1 MIEATSNK
9 RVREVV
15 NLRKKASYRREKGL
29 FTVEGQRIFEEVPIE
44 EVREV
49 YVTENFLKNAKAE
62 IREKLERVKCELVS
76 ETVFSLMSDTKTPQG
91 VLAVVKKRKYCL
103 EEILATEKQHLLIL
117 ERLQDPG
124 NLGTII
130 RAGEGAGLTG
140 VIMSGDTADIYNP
153 KVIRSTMG
161 SIFRVPFVYVED
173 LGNAIEKMR
182 ATGIK
187 VYAAH
192 LQGEHSYDREDYT
205 HSSAFLIG
213 NEANGL
219 TQDVARH
226 ATHYIRIPMLGQLE
240 SLNAAVAA
248 SILMYELAR
257 QRRGE

>member
-1 MIEATSNK
+1 MS
-9 RVREVV
+9 RRDFSD
-15 NLRKKASYRREKGL
+15 RKTAFAY
-29 FTVEGQRIFEEVPIE
+29 
-44 EVREV
+44 
-49 YVTENFLKNAKAE
+49 
-62 IREKLERVKCELVS
+62 
-76 ETVFSLMSDTKTPQG
+76 
-91 VLAVVKKRKYCL
+91 
-103 EEILATEKQHLLIL
+103 L

-173 LGNAIEKMR
+173 LGNTIEKVK

-226 ATHYIRIPMLGQLE
+226 ATHYIQIPMLGQLE
-240 SLNAAVAA
+240 SLNAAVAS

>member
-29 FTVEGQRIFEEVPIE
+29 FTVEGQRIFEEVPTE

-62 IREKLERVKCELVS
+62 IREKLERLKCELVS

-91 VLAVVKKRKYCL
+91 VLAVVKQRKYCL

-124 NLGTII
+124 NLGT
-130 RAGEGAGLTG
+130 
-140 VIMSGDTADIYNP
+140 GDTADIYNP

-173 LGNAIEKMR
+173 LGNTIEKVK

-226 ATHYIRIPMLGQLE
+226 ATHYIQIPMLGQLE

>member
-15 NLRKKASYRREKGL
+15 NLRKKASYRREQGL

-62 IREKLERVKCELVS
+62 IREKLERLKCELVS

-173 LGNAIEKMR
+173 LGNAIEKMK

-205 HSSAFLIG
+205 YSSAFLIG

>member
-62 IREKLERVKCELVS
+62 IREKLERLKYELVS

-91 VLAVVKKRKYCL
+91 VLAVVKQRKYCL

-140 VIMSGDTADIYNP
+140 VIS
-153 KVIRSTMG
+153 STMG

-173 LGNAIEKMR
+173 LGNTIEKVK

>member
-29 FTVEGQRIFEEVPIE
+29 FTVEGQLIFEEVPIE

-62 IREKLERVKCELVS
+62 IREKLERLKCELVS

-91 VLAVVKKRKYCL
+91 VLAVVKQRKYCL
-103 EEILATEKQHLLIL
+103 EEILSIEKQHLLIL

-173 LGNAIEKMR
+173 LGNTIEKVK